1 MMTTSLGI
9 PHAESLLNRTLAGAP
24 RTPAEWVAD
33 NTLIDGLGLGLR
45 ETMLYLCSQRP
56 ALEQF
61 EQWILEKNGGSIPA
75 ALIARINAAIAGE
88 SGESDGDAS
97 GVEPVLTPE
106 DLAFWGANGY
116 VILHDAVPEAG
127 RRAAELAI
135 YEFLEVSPDDPET
148 WYRRDPS
155 GATIWV
161 PFLHHPALV
170 ANRHSPRIHS
180 AYAQLWARRDLWV
193 NTDQCGFNP
202 PERPGWSFP
211 GPYLHWD
218 TSLNLPMPF
227 GTQGILYLTDTA
239 ADQGAFQCVPGFHR
253 KIEGWLRSLPPE
265 VDPRTV
271 DLSAESVR
279 IAGRA
284 GDLVIWHQSL
294 PHGSSPNRSTR
305 PRVVQYINM
314 RPSNWEYS
322 EVWK

>member
-1 MMTTSLGI
+1 MIATSLGI
-9 PHAESLLNRTLAGAP
+9 PHAESLLTRTLAGAP
-24 RTPAEWVAD
+24 RTPADWVAD
-33 NTLIDGLGLGLR
+33 NTLLDGLGLGLR
-45 ETMLYLCSQRP
+45 ETIEYLLSQRP

-61 EQWILEKNGGSIPA
+61 EQWILEQNGGSVPP
-75 ALIARINAAIAGE
+75 ALIARINAAVAGE
-88 SGESDGDAS
+88 TDDADPS
-97 GVEPVLTPE
+97 PLEPALTPD
-106 DLAFWGANGY
+106 DLAFWDANGY

-135 YEFLEVSPDDPET
+135 YTFLGVNPDDLET
-148 WYRRDPS
+148 WYRKERN

-170 ANRHSPRIHS
+170 ANRHSLRIRS
-180 AYAQLWARRDLWV
+180 AYAQLWGRRDLWV

-202 PERPGWSFP
+202 PERPDWRFP

-218 TSLNLPMPF
+218 TSLNLPMPL

-253 KIEGWLRSLPPE
+253 KIEDWLRSLPPD
-265 VDPRTV
+265 VDPRSV

-305 PRVVQYINM
+305 PRVVQYVNM